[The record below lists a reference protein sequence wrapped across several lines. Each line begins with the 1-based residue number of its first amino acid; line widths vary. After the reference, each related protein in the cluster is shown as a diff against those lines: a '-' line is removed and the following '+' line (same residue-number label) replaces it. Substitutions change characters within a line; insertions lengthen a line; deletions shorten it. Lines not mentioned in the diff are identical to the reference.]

1 MRLRKSISLLLCAA
15 LALGSLGLSV
25 NAAELNGEVEVKA
38 KSVVLMEAATGQVL
52 LEQNAHEKM
61 PPASITKIMT
71 LLLVMEAIDK
81 GALNLTDPVTTS
93 ESASKMGGSQIWL
106 EVGETMTVDELIKA
120 TAVASANDAAYALG
134 EKVAGTEA
142 AFVAKM
148 NERAQELGMTD
159 TTFVNCNGL
168 DADGHVSSAMDVA
181 IMSRELLKYPLIKE
195 YSTIWMDSLRQ
206 GKTELTNTNKLV
218 RFYDGI
224 TGLKTGTTSGAG
236 SCVSAT
242 AARDGMELI
251 AVVMGSETSDD
262 RFATARKLLDYGFA
276 TYALYTPDPAALEM
290 PPVKVL
296 HGVARQVEAVPDAP
310 CKILI
315 KKGME
320 SQIQQTLTMAPD
332 VMAPVAQDQ
341 ILGKV
346 TVTLDSQ
353 TVGEY
358 LIKAKG
364 EVPKMDLKTAFSI
377 LFQSLFRI

>member
-1 MRLRKSISLLLCAA
+1 MKLWKRISLLLCVS
-15 LALGSLGLSV
+15 LLFGSLTTVASASE
-25 NAAELNGEVEVKA
+25 NNGEVEVKA

-52 LEQNAHEKM
+52 LEQNAHEKL

-93 ESASKMGGSQIWL
+93 ESAAKMGGSQIWL

-134 EKVAGTEA
+134 EKLAGTET

-159 TTFVNCNGL
+159 TTFVNCCGL
-168 DADGHVSSAMDVA
+168 DADGHLSSAMDVA
-181 IMSRELLKYPLIKE
+181 IMSRELIKYPLIKE

-242 AARDGMELI
+242 AAKDGMELI
-251 AVVMGSETSDD
+251 AVVMGSATSDD
-262 RFATARKLLDYGFA
+262 RFSTARKLLDYGFA
-276 TYALYTPDPAALEM
+276 SYALYTPDPGKLELA
-290 PPVKVL
+290 PVKVL
-296 HGVARQVEAVPDAP
+296 HGVAREVEVQADCQ
-310 CKILI
+310 CKILV

-320 SQIQQTLTMAPD
+320 AQIQQTLTMSPD
-332 VMAPVAQDQ
+332 VMAPVGENQ

-358 LIKAKG
+358 LIKAKT
-364 EVPKMDLKTAFSI
+364 EVEKMDFKTAFSI